1 MNGHYLAASWQDDMI
16 RFYAYHNLCDSRG
29 FIPWFKTVLYL
40 YLVKTADPSLS
51 RESVNL
57 PGEPFLP
64 NETEDPYQTLE
75 LPEDLQPFFEAE
87 PVPVFV
93 PDTRY
98 AQGPGRIDYN
108 VRADG
113 REFTDLV
120 KPHTTKVACFL
131 MPSKDGYPLEV
142 SDYLSTDTILAQ
154 NNHAAA

>member
-142 SDYLSTDTILAQ
+142 SDSLSTDTV
-154 NNHAAA
+154 